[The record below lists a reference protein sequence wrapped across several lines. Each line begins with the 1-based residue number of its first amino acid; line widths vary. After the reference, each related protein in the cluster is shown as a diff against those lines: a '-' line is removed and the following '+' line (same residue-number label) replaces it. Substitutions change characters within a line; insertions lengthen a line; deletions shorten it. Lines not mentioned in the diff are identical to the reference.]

1 MANNPFGLVV
11 PIPTYPAFVTIKFV
25 AVELPITNEGPVMP
39 SGLIDNN
46 PQGEV
51 EAMPKRLLPSSKY
64 KLLLSWEISPL
75 APENKMEPLDIWE
88 R

>member
-11 PIPTYPAFVTIKFV
+11 PIPTSPAFVTIKFV

-64 KLLLSWEISPL
+64 KLLLSWEISRV
-75 APENKMEPLDIWE
+75 AQEKKMEPLDIWE